1 MAGTIRFGEKVGVY
15 VVRSF
20 ILLSFLF
27 LGLGFYELSGGS
39 EFEPEARPSAAAAV
53 VETTPLISQDIVS
66 RDDTDTVAGLDSLPA
81 ALTQPLIAAAP
92 EPVSDPVTEAAEQAV
107 ADAIAAA
114 LAAPAPQVAEQVTE
128 QATLVSLASPVGD
141 QRYVDATSLNVRAG
155 PSISDRV
162 MARLD
167 QNAPVIV
174 LSELADGWALVRIGE
189 AGTEGWV
196 AARFLTQ

>member
-1 MAGTIRFGEKVGVY
+1 M
-15 VVRSF
+15 RSF

-39 EFEPEARPSAAAAV
+39 DFEPETRPSAATDV
-53 VETTPLISQDIVS
+53 VETTPLNTQDIVS
-66 RDDTDTVAGLDSLPA
+66 RDDPDTVAGLDSLPA
-81 ALTQPLIAAAP
+81 ALTQPLIVAAP
-92 EPVSDPVTEAAEQAV
+92 ASDPVTEAAEQAV
-107 ADAIAAA
+107 AEAIAAA
-114 LAAPAPQVAEQVTE
+114 LAAPAPAAPVVE
-128 QATLVSLASPVGD
+128 QATLVSLASPIGD

-155 PSISDRV
+155 PSTSDRV
-162 MARLD
+162 VTRLD

-174 LSELADGWALVRIGE
+174 LSELADGWALVRIGD